1 MWAMARSIKTVHR
14 SMDLVEMGHY
24 TSRRSLKRGFQL
36 KKHTGSLLRNALILA
51 MSLNL
56 VSLGFV
62 PAAHA
67 EVIGTPT
74 FSQSLSRDA
83 RIDRINGFL
92 AKDSVRGQ
100 LIGLGVD
107 PADAQAR
114 VAALTDS
121 ELQMLDQRIDSMP
134 AGGDGFLAVIG
145 VVFVVLL
152 ILELTGVIH
161 IFKKF

>member
-1 MWAMARSIKTVHR
+1 LNKHNG
-14 SMDLVEMGHY
+14 SM
-24 TSRRSLKRGFQL
+24 
-36 KKHTGSLLRNALILA
+36 LRNALILT

-56 VSLGFV
+56 VSLGV
-62 PAAHA
+62 IPAAHA

-74 FSQSLSRDA
+74 FSQSLSRDTQ
-83 RIDRINGFL
+83 INRINGFL

-134 AGGDGFLAVIG
+134 AGGDGFLAVVG
-145 VVFVVLL
+145 VIFIVLL

-161 IFKKF
+161 IFRKA